1 MSDILGRDHYTPV
14 AVVSANFQQNGA
26 IFGCA
31 QKESREVLEQ
41 SRCVVIVSSPCDFP
55 TRGGLK
61 YEFVRF
67 PDPVEGLCMKQFWS
81 VFLDGFL
88 ENFTEV

>member
-1 MSDILGRDHYTPV
+1 MPV

-55 TRGGLK
+55 IRGGL
-61 YEFVRF
+61 
-67 PDPVEGLCMKQFWS
+67 
-81 VFLDGFL
+81 
-88 ENFTEV
+88 